1 LVIFANAG
9 VGKAWAGVAAEVL
22 SGFVGGLFSLV
33 GALDLAGVPVLSSIL
48 ASAPTG
54 DWRFAMDI
62 TIIAVGF
69 LGAAIAAN
77 PVRRRLARVS
87 TIEPSNPV
95 HALGLTLAVILFG
108 GSVAVVAFTDVFA
121 SELSQPPLNAADV
134 IFSEAP
140 LLIMGLAGVGLFL
153 RRDIPATAKRLGLV
167 RPAWWHPVLAL
178 AAAGVFIAV
187 AQLMLGLSYALTPQL
202 SHRVDAAS
210 QHVFGD
216 LSSSAAGIALLAFVP
231 GLCEDI
237 LFRGALQP
245 RIGLLATALLFT
257 STHTEYGLSFVTLAV
272 FVLAIGLGYVRKY
285 TNTTTSMTCH
295 VAYNLLVGIG
305 IAGAV
310 LYAAVALEVVLITV
324 SAYAI
329 WTQRRAAT
337 APTNP

>member
-1 LVIFANAG
+1 
-9 VGKAWAGVAAEVL
+9 
-22 SGFVGGLFSLV
+22 
-33 GALDLAGVPVLSSIL
+33 
-48 ASAPTG
+48 
-54 DWRFAMDI
+54 
-62 TIIAVGF
+62 
-69 LGAAIAAN
+69 
-77 PVRRRLARVS
+77 
-87 TIEPSNPV
+87 
-95 HALGLTLAVILFG
+95 
-108 GSVAVVAFTDVFA
+108 
-121 SELSQPPLNAADV
+121 
-134 IFSEAP
+134 
-140 LLIMGLAGVGLFL
+140 
-153 RRDIPATAKRLGLV
+153 
-167 RPAWWHPVLAL
+167 
-178 AAAGVFIAV
+178 
-187 AQLMLGLSYALTPQL
+187 
-202 SHRVDAAS
+202 VDAAS